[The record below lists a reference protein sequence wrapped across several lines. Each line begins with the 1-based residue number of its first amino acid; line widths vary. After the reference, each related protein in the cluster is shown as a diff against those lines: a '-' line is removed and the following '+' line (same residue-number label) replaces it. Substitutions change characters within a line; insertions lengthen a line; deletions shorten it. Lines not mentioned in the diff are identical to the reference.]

1 MSNGKLSLNDNAEAA
16 KAAAKKKPAPAP
28 KRKPTTSRHESLSK
42 CHTAP
47 QKFGMSIGR
56 APKRAARP
64 SQALDKL
71 VGYCSPT
78 LTQNGTSFKIQNL
91 NLTQTLSQTMD
102 RHWSY
107 KMQATVVEGASSC
120 LTSMLKLNHITVGA
134 SWIARDAKLRSRR
147 GQQILWKTSKD
158 THGILRSLR
167 WFGTVPSWVVKS
179 RCDHW
184 MRRMQMDD
192 Q

>member
-1 MSNGKLSLNDNAEAA
+1 MPRKTPETRNLTAKSRRASFGHVGIRGGKVPRPKSSKTRLVLLCVRGTFRKLLALDVVELISYSPCLMDSNGKLSLNDNAEAA

-102 RHWSY
+102 RH
-107 KMQATVVEGASSC
+107 
-120 LTSMLKLNHITVGA
+120 
-134 SWIARDAKLRSRR
+134 
-147 GQQILWKTSKD
+147 
-158 THGILRSLR
+158 
-167 WFGTVPSWVVKS
+167 
-179 RCDHW
+179 
-184 MRRMQMDD
+184 
-192 Q
+192 